1 MLEYRE
7 LMTPY
12 KYYDGSSVII
22 SIERTNDKYRLSD
35 NSHMLCSMMKSHRV
49 DHESIIRVV
58 DICHKHRARIKSNEI
73 LMNAYDYDLYI
84 QLDDYCQMLLEI
96 EKAFMDQINE
106 TDPKESPSRDG

>member
-12 KYYDGSSVII
+12 KYLDGSTVII
-22 SIERTNDKYRLSD
+22 SIERINDKYRLSD
-35 NSHMLCSMMKSHRV
+35 NSHMLYSMMKSYRV

-58 DICHKHRARIKSNEI
+58 DICQEHRARIKSNQI

-96 EKAFMDQINE
+96 EKVFMD
-106 TDPKESPSRDG
+106 